1 MYLPHFLWP
10 NNMHGFQQKNHKGPE
25 KAREN
30 ELEDL
35 KQSSEIRLRH
45 NTDVGSNRE
54 EIKKKYIKLHVGI

>member
-1 MYLPHFLWP
+1 
-10 NNMHGFQQKNHKGPE
+10 MHGFQQKKNHRAPE

-35 KQSSEIRLRH
+35 KQSSEIRLRD

-54 EIKKKYIKLHVGI
+54 EIKNIYI